1 MKKARENKLAYL
13 FLAIIMIPVGI
24 YLNYYDIANGQFPEA
39 IMLFFLGT
47 SALMMAYLSPH
58 LFPKDER
65 SKEITGKSMT
75 VNYFVLF
82 VSIFVLFLLTGSLG
96 AITLSATQVLIVL
109 SCIMITSIPLT
120 MIIYSRL
127 I

>member
-75 VNYFVLF
+75 INYFVLF

-127 I
+127 M

>member
-58 LFPKDER
+58 LFPEDER

>member
-13 FLAIIMIPVGI
+13 FLAIIVIPVGI
-24 YLNYYDIANGQFPEA
+24 YLNYYDIANGQFPAA